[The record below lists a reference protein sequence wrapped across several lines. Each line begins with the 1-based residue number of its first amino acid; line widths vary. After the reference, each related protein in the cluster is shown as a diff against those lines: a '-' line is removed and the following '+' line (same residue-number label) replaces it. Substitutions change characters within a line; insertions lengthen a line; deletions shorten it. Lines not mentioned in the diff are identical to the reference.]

1 MELIIGALALFVTFL
16 IVPAFLLAGAL
27 AAVIPLAGIGLVGNL
42 ITSRKARRAQ
52 DRAREPLVA
61 VRERDELRDQP
72 RDEDI
77 PRVA

>member
-1 MELIIGALALFVTFL
+1 MEIIIGALALFVTFL
-16 IVPAFLLAGAL
+16 IVPAFMLGLAF

-42 ITSRKARRAQ
+42 ISSRKARREQ
-52 DRAREPLVA
+52 DRAREPKP
-61 VRERDELRDQP
+61 VRELRDQP